1 MSQKHK
7 QIIIILGLVGLIGL
21 GAFGLAKIFSGRAP
35 AGALFR
41 VELPAVYTEPLKIF
55 ANGVGISIKPAQAA
69 QAKAQYG
76 FGKDRQVKYLKAYP
90 ETDVRQTIYSNKIK
104 EEIILQKPGHP
115 AKFSYE
121 ISLENLRYVKDE
133 QGNFNFY
140 ALTPENRAE
149 PPNELDKIFI
159 IPAPWM
165 IDADGIKSSG
175 QDAEMEING
184 NILTIAPDPEWLAGH
199 KYPII
204 LDPSVEIS
212 VLNVHSYPLTGENW
226 EVGFTT
232 LGTADL
238 RIEPNDQATVLDDEF
253 VSLTC
258 GGEERQPEILPGDI
272 IFYKDWSCEGIGK
285 VIHHTLRAG
294 DHILKF
300 QFGDEIAYAFNN
312 FSGDHKY
319 AWGENI
325 GWLNASSTHE
335 SLTLSQHGLTG
346 YAWGENI
353 GWIKFDY
360 DGAAS
365 ATNTTATDWGVTHDG
380 NGNLGGYAWGE
391 NIGWINFNSAHEQVK
406 VDLNTGD
413 FSGYGWGENIGWIN
427 FGHSLTSYVLRYIS
441 APVVSTTAA
450 SNVASTIVTANGN
463 VAYTCGAVTERGF
476 KYGLTAADT
485 WSVSETGSFSAGV
498 FKLGIANLT
507 PGTTYHFRAYAT
519 NSEGTGYGSYVSF
532 ITETEHKGSP
542 IILKE
547 NVILKENMIFR

>member
-1 MSQKHK
+1 MNKKSK
-7 QIIIILGLVGLIGL
+7 QLIIIFGLVALAGL
-21 GAFGLAKIFSGRAP
+21 GVFGLVKKFTHPGP
-35 AGALFR
+35 PDTFFQLK
-41 VELPAVYTEPLKIF
+41 LPAVYTDPLKVF
-55 ANGVGISIKPAQAA
+55 AAGVELSIKPVKASPA
-69 QAKAQYG
+69 QAKYP
-76 FGKDRQVKYLKAYP
+76 FGKRDQVKYISAYS

-104 EEIILQKPGHP
+104 EEIVLKKPGHP

-121 ISLENLRYVKDE
+121 IGLENLRYVKDE

-140 ALTPENRAE
+140 ALTRENRSYQ
-149 PPNELDKIFI
+149 PIELDKIFT
-159 IPAPWM
+159 IPAPWL
-165 IDADGIKSSG
+165 IDANGVKSSA
-175 QDAEMEING
+175 QDIDMEITG
-184 NILTIAPDPEWLAGH
+184 NILTVAPSAEWLASH

-238 RIEPNDQATVLDDEF
+238 RIEPNDQATILDDEF
-253 VSLTC
+253 VSLSC
-258 GGEERQPEILPGDI
+258 DGEERKPEILPGDI
-272 IFYKDWSCEGIGK
+272 IFYRDWLCPGIGK

-319 AWGENI
+319 AWGENV
-325 GWLNASSTHE
+325 GWINASSTHE
-335 SLTLSQHGLTG
+335 SLTLSQDGLTG

-360 DGAAS
+360 DGVAGAL
-365 ATNTTATDWGVTHDG
+365 NTTATNWGVTHDG

-391 NIGWINFNSAHEQVK
+391 NVGWINFNSTHEQVT
-406 VDLNTGD
+406 VNLNTGD

-427 FGHSLTSYVLRYIS
+427 FGHSLTSYTLRYIS
-441 APVVSTTAA
+441 TPIAATAAA
-450 SNVASTIVTANGN
+450 SNIASTIVTANGN
-463 VAYTCGAVTERGF
+463 IIYTCGAVTERGF
-476 KYGLTAADT
+476 KYGLTETDT
-485 WSVSETGSFSAGV
+485 WSVSETGSFGAGV
-498 FKLGIANLT
+498 FKLEIPDLI
-507 PGTTYHFRAYAT
+507 PGTTYYIRAFAT

-532 ITETEHKGSP
+532 TTETAQKGSP